1 MVNVFVCRHPREAVW
16 SFPLLE
22 NRLLLIGL
30 GVEIALLLLIV
41 FSSAGNWLFG
51 TQAFAPAIWGII
63 AFLALVFGALE
74 ELRKRFVR
82 HDARRTESA
91 SSPPPD

>member
-63 AFLALVFGALE
+63 AFLALVFGGLE

-82 HDARRTESA
+82 RNARRAESV
-91 SSPPPD
+91 PPPD